1 MRRPQRQS
9 IRSLVQKAVPI
20 TFGQSKLTRPK
31 SESDVNQQRILLS
44 TFFINFVFF
53 GAAAILVGAAV
64 PEIVRT
70 FVWSYSEMGAVMA
83 SGAIGYF
90 TSTLLCGIL
99 LRRWG
104 PRPVLVGGLML
115 QAAGLAA
122 FGQTPSFW
130 FNLLALALFGLGEG
144 ASEVVT
150 NFCLVRIEYRGRSNL
165 MNFIHSAF
173 TAGAIAGPLV
183 VGQLIER
190 GLPWQHAFEGLA
202 AISVLMAIAF
212 SLQSFVAVPPAGT
225 QRARV
230 ALVHL
235 LRQPLMAF
243 LALAILL
250 YVGVEI
256 GVSNWIAEYVVQKL
270 GTSAAMGAYMVS
282 LFWLGLLVGRL
293 AIAAF
298 YRSDDQETLLV
309 ASCALATLAL
319 VLALLNLGFAWTAAC
334 FFISGM
340 GFASIYPV
348 VVVLAGRHFAS
359 EQGLAIAIIST
370 GGGMGSFAF
379 PFAIA
384 ALADHWGIE
393 RAFWAYALTAVA
405 MSASAAAAFVWVR
418 RANTSVDV

>member
-1 MRRPQRQS
+1 MLP
-9 IRSLVQKAVPI
+9 
-20 TFGQSKLTRPK
+20 T
-31 SESDVNQQRILLS
+31 SEPNVNQQRILLS
-44 TFFINFVFF
+44 TFFVNFVFF

-64 PEIVRT
+64 PEILRT
-70 FVWSYSEMGAVMA
+70 FAWSYSDMGAVMA

-104 PRPVLVGGLML
+104 PRPVLVCGLIL

-130 FNLLALALFGLGEG
+130 LNLLALALFGLGEG

-150 NFCLVRIEYRGRSNL
+150 NFSLVRIEYSGRSNL

-173 TAGAIAGPLV
+173 TAGAIGGPLV
-183 VGQLIER
+183 VGLLIER

-212 SLQSFVAVPPAGT
+212 WLQPSVEAPATGA
-225 QRARV
+225 QRAQA
-230 ALVHL
+230 ALVDL

-256 GVSNWIAEYVVQKL
+256 GVSNWIAEYFVQKL

-282 LFWLGLLVGRL
+282 VFWLGLLVGRL
-293 AIAAF
+293 ATAAL
-298 YRSDDQETLLV
+298 YRSEDQETLLI

-319 VLALLNLGFAWTAAC
+319 ALALLDLGFAWTAAC
-334 FFISGM
+334 FFTSGM

-370 GGGMGSFAF
+370 GGGIGSFAF

-384 ALADHWGIE
+384 ALADYWGIE
-393 RAFWAYALTAVA
+393 RAFWAYAFTAVA
-405 MSASAAAAFVWVR
+405 MSASAAAALVWIR
-418 RANTSVDV
+418 RANTSHGV